1 MQEIEIEG
9 VREMARKRMI
19 DPGIWSSED
28 FSKLTSFSK
37 LVFIGLFSLAD
48 DEGRGKANPS
58 YLKSMLF
65 PYEEGIR
72 SADIKKTLQE
82 IASTMSV
89 IFYTHDEK
97 EYYALKSWG
106 RFQTINRPS
115 PSDIPAPTSDS
126 VSTHRGLSED
136 SVSAHG
142 GVMTK
147 RKEEE
152 KEEKGKEEKGKEE
165 ARAPG
170 IPYQKIVN
178 LYNELC
184 PKLNRCMKV
193 SDARERAVKA
203 RYSSGYTLEDFEKLF
218 RLAGESRFLNGG
230 NERNWRA
237 DFDWLVRDANM
248 AKVLEGKYTDQERS
262 PTKEQAEQKED
273 WGLKDV
279 IRC

>member
-115 PSDIPAPTSDS
+115 PSDIPAPASDS

-193 SDARERAVKA
+193 SDARERAVRA
-203 RYSSGYTLEDFEKLF
+203 RYSSGYALEDFEKLF

-237 DFDWLVRDANM
+237 DFDWLVRDSNM
-248 AKVLEGKYTDQERS
+248 AKVLEGKYAN
-262 PTKEQAEQKED
+262 KEEKKYDGD
-273 WGLKDV
+273 WYD
-279 IRC
+279 

>member
-1 MQEIEIEG
+1 
-9 VREMARKRMI
+9 MARKRMI

-115 PSDIPAPTSDS
+115 PSDIPDPASDS
-126 VSTHRGLSED
+126 VSTHGGLSED
-136 SVSAHG
+136 SVNAHG
-142 GVMTK
+142 GLTPK
-147 RKEEE
+147 IKGKEEKR
-152 KEEKGKEEKGKEE
+152 KEEKGKESPVGKPPARFIPPTVEE
-165 ARAPG
+165 VAAYCRKHGYDIDAEAFVSYYTANGWVQGRGRPIKDWKACVRTWVAR
-170 IPYQKIVN
+170 
-178 LYNELC
+178 
-184 PKLNRCMKV
+184 
-193 SDARERAVKA
+193 
-203 RYSSGYTLEDFEKLF
+203 
-218 RLAGESRFLNGG
+218 
-230 NERNWRA
+230 
-237 DFDWLVRDANM
+237 
-248 AKVLEGKYTDQERS
+248 
-262 PTKEQAEQKED
+262 QKER
-273 WGLKDV
+273 V
-279 IRC
+279 QTTIRGKTNPMMEREYSQDELREMIPDSLSEMEDE

>member
-1 MQEIEIEG
+1 
-9 VREMARKRMI
+9 MARKRMI

-28 FSKLTSFSK
+28 FSKLSSFSK
-37 LVFIGLFSLAD
+37 LIFIGLFSLAD

-106 RFQTINRPS
+106 KFQTINKPTPS
-115 PSDIPAPTSDS
+115 SVPAPVSDYS
-126 VSTHRGLSED
+126 AATVVLPEDYGSTTVALPP
-136 SVSAHG
+136 
-142 GVMTK
+142 K

-152 KEEKGKEEKGKEE
+152 KEKKEEEKGKKEE
-165 ARAPG
+165 EKGKKSSAGKPPARFIPPTVEEVAAYCKKRGSG
-170 IPYQKIVN
+170 IDPEAFVDYYQANGWIQGKGKPIKDWQACVRTW
-178 LYNELC
+178 E
-184 PKLNRCMKV
+184 K
-193 SDARERAVKA
+193 REK
-203 RYSSGYTLEDFEKLF
+203 E
-218 RLAGESRFLNGG
+218 RF
-230 NERNWRA
+230 
-237 DFDWLVRDANM
+237 
-248 AKVLEGKYTDQERS
+248 

>member
-1 MQEIEIEG
+1 
-9 VREMARKRMI
+9 MARKRMI

-28 FSKLTSFSK
+28 FSKLSSFSK
-37 LVFIGLFSLAD
+37 LIFIGLFSLAD

-97 EYYALKSWG
+97 EYYALKSWEK
-106 RFQTINRPS
+106 FQTINRPS
-115 PSDIPAPTSDS
+115 PSDVPDPPSDS
-126 VSTHRGLSED
+126 LNVHGGLTED

-142 GVMTK
+142 GLSEDSVNAHGGLMPK

-152 KEEKGKEEKGKEE
+152 KEKEEEEKGKEE
-165 ARAPG
+165 ARGRA
-170 IPYQKIVN
+170 IPYQQIVN
-178 LYNELC
+178 LYNDLC
-184 PKLNRCMKV
+184 PKMNRCMKV
-193 SDARERAVKA
+193 SDAREKAVKA
-203 RYSSGYTLEDFEKLF
+203 RYSSGYALEDFEKLF

-248 AKVLEGKYTDQERS
+248 AKVLEGKYADDRPPSPEPDGTDAK
-262 PTKEQAEQKED
+262 TD
-273 WGLKDV
+273 WVLKDV

>member
-106 RFQTINRPS
+106 KFQTINKPTPS
-115 PSDIPAPTSDS
+115 AVPAPVSDCS
-126 VSTHRGLSED
+126 AATAGLPDDYGSTTVVVQEDYRSDTVGLPP
-136 SVSAHG
+136 
-142 GVMTK
+142 K

-152 KEEKGKEEKGKEE
+152 KEEKGKEEKGKKSS
-165 ARAPG
+165 AGKPLVVHLPVSSISAPH
-170 IPYQKIVN
+170 
-178 LYNELC
+178 
-184 PKLNRCMKV
+184 M
-193 SDARERAVKA
+193 
-203 RYSSGYTLEDFEKLF
+203 
-218 RLAGESRFLNGG
+218 AGTP
-230 NERNWRA
+230 
-237 DFDWLVRDANM
+237 V
-248 AKVLEGKYTDQERS
+248 V
-262 PTKEQAEQKED
+262 
-273 WGLKDV
+273 
-279 IRC
+279 

>member
-1 MQEIEIEG
+1 
-9 VREMARKRMI
+9 MARKRMI

-28 FSKLTSFSK
+28 FSKLSSFSK
-37 LVFIGLFSLAD
+37 LIFIGLFSLAD

-106 RFQTINRPS
+106 KFQTINRPS
-115 PSDIPAPTSDS
+115 PSDVPDPPSDS
-126 VSTHRGLSED
+126 LNVHGGLTED

-142 GVMTK
+142 GLSEDSVNAHGGLMPK

-152 KEEKGKEEKGKEE
+152 KEKEEEEKGKEE
-165 ARAPG
+165 ARGRA
-170 IPYQKIVN
+170 IPYQQIVN
-178 LYNELC
+178 LYNDLC
-184 PKLNRCMKV
+184 PKMNRCMKV
-193 SDARERAVKA
+193 SDARERAVRA
-203 RYSSGYTLEDFEKLF
+203 RYSSGYVLEDFEKLF

-230 NERNWRA
+230 NDRNWRA
-237 DFDWLVRDANM
+237 DFDWLVRDSNM
-248 AKVLEGKYTDQERS
+248 AKVLEGKYAD
-262 PTKEQAEQKED
+262 KEEQKYDGD
-273 WGLKDV
+273 WYD
-279 IRC
+279 